1 MEVSAFKCHQLWTAQ
16 AFLQRNEFLQTWN
29 CWAFE
34 ISSLHQ
40 IWTNEAF
47 SSNQY
52 CTSDEIKSSLNWVK
66 SGKKEEEMLV
76 CICVCVRW
84 IGPFAFVGP
93 LQCIGRQSCCDP
105 NNLVTCRH
113 HLPDS
118 VQAVETT
125 KLSWEREIHC
135 VELHGRVWYSMVALV
150 LYNRMIFG
158 SFAKS
163 SANWITMCNW
173 SLWGIMH
180 LGNIAADIS

>member
-47 SSNQY
+47 LSNQY

-118 VQAVETT
+118 VQAAETT
-125 KLSWEREIHC
+125 KLSWEREIHY

-158 SFAKS
+158 SFAKFCS
-163 SANWITMCNW
+163 VQCELNHNV
-173 SLWGIMH
+173 
-180 LGNIAADIS
+180 